1 MNNEYNIELGKFITE
16 YPKQQYNSDWKLLT
30 SLTYRNPIKN
40 EKIGRRKVK
49 NLVTHLKKK
58 GLEVKG
64 IYSCELD
71 NNFSSIHHHL
81 LIHTDKENKMK
92 DEIFNFWKY
101 NGWVDVEKV
110 NDSKSVSIYISKY
123 LNRTNHN
130 DWDFLE
136 LI

>member
-1 MNNEYNIELGKFITE
+1 
-16 YPKQQYNSDWKLLT
+16 
-30 SLTYRNPIKN
+30 
-40 EKIGRRKVK
+40 
-49 NLVTHLKKK
+49 
-58 GLEVKG
+58 
-64 IYSCELD
+64 
-71 NNFSSIHHHL
+71 
-81 LIHTDKENKMK
+81 MK

-101 NGWVDVEKV
+101 NGWVDIEKV